1 MMRWAAYAIL
11 VAAFGAAAWGVY
23 GLVQPDADDVR
34 LTHLRGL
41 QIPAAGAARF
51 AFLKKEIPDIV
62 SQVTCSCCAKKLI
75 QCYEGACPVSCG
87 PCNEQGKITY
97 NMHAHG
103 RSVADIQKYMA
114 KNHPVHAG
122 AGRM

>member
-1 MMRWAAYAIL
+1 MTKWAVYPIMIL
-11 VAAFGAAAWGVY
+11 ALGAGAWGVY
-23 GLVQPDADDVR
+23 ALGQTGADDLR
-34 LTHLRGL
+34 LARLREL
-41 QIPAAGAARF
+41 KVPPAGASRF

-97 NMHAHG
+97 DMYSRG
-103 RSVADIQKYMA
+103 RDVHDIQAYMA
-114 KNHPVHAG
+114 KNHPLNARVM
-122 AGRM
+122 RM